1 MLVLDRRVTA
11 AAVARVLGERVGA
24 VPRLRQRLLG
34 TPLGCGPPVWSDDPA
49 FELGRHLHTV
59 RWPEPGDDRV
69 LLDTVLPHV
78 LAPLLPDRPLCRAVL
93 VDGPVGGR
101 TALAFVVHHV
111 PSDGLGGLA
120 VLDRLLDGADPARIP
135 PAYPRPPAR
144 RLAADAWRSR
154 GAALRATPDRLRRLR
169 TAMAAEGG
177 VVAVRVEPCSLLRV
191 TGPRRRAVVAR
202 VRLTAV
208 REAAHHYDGSVN
220 AALLT
225 AVAEALRQV
234 LEWRGETIGAVT
246 AAVPVGTPR
255 RAGGMAGTRSARW

>member
-1 MLVLDRRVTA
+1 
-11 AAVARVLGERVGA
+11 
-24 VPRLRQRLLG
+24 
-34 TPLGCGPPVWSDDPA
+34 
-49 FELGRHLHTV
+49 
-59 RWPEPGDDRV
+59 
-69 LLDTVLPHV
+69 
-78 LAPLLPDRPLCRAVL
+78 
-93 VDGPVGGR
+93 
-101 TALAFVVHHV
+101 
-111 PSDGLGGLA
+111 
-120 VLDRLLDGADPARIP
+120 
-135 PAYPRPPAR
+135 
-144 RLAADAWRSR
+144 
-154 GAALRATPDRLRRLR
+154 
-169 TAMAAEGG
+169 MAAEGG

-255 RAGGMAGTRSARW
+255 RAGGMAGNAVSPLVVPVPVTGPLGRRLTVSAGDDRSERSGVEQHVHVT

>member
-225 AVAEALRQV
+225 VVAEALRQV